1 MDEKILT
8 GSSVDKIL
16 EEFCKKNKVNKDDIQ
31 YEVIEEAKSGFL
43 GIFGSKKAQIKI
55 TSFGIKQEIMDF
67 IENFLEKMG
76 LEFVD
81 IEEHETKDSFNYHIV
96 GSSEPGFLIGK
107 EARFLNT
114 MQYLVNRIFE
124 SRPEAKRI
132 YLDVDNYKERQA
144 EQIIKKYE
152 PVLDRV
158 VDNQKPYTL
167 EPMDGNIRRVI
178 HKYIEDRPEI
188 STLTIGDGKY
198 KRIVVFPK
206 DYDQTKIRRRAYNP
220 TSRRPQNHNKPR
232 NPNSNTDNTNN
243 TNKTSH
249 NHKQNN
255 NKAHS
260 QDVAGKKPF
269 RPRKKTYR
277 KPKKHVENNAD

>member
-1 MDEKILT
+1 MDAKILT

-16 EEFCKKNKVNKDDIQ
+16 EDFCKKNKINKDDIQ
-31 YEVIEEAKSGFL
+31 YEVIDQGKNGFL
-43 GIFGSKKAQIKI
+43 GLFGSKKAQIKI
-55 TSFGIKQEIMDF
+55 TSFGVKQEIMDF
-67 IENFLEKMG
+67 IEQFLDKMG
-76 LEFVD
+76 IEFVD
-81 IEEHETKDSFNYHIV
+81 IEESESKDSYNYHIV

-114 MQYLVNRIFE
+114 MQYLVNRVFE
-124 SRPEAKRI
+124 NRTESKRI

-144 EQIIKKYE
+144 EQVIRKYE

-206 DYDQTKIRRRAYNP
+206 GYDQTKIRKRSYNP
-220 TSRRPQNHNKPR
+220 PSRRPHTNKAK
-232 NPNSNTDNTNN
+232 NTKPSE
-243 TNKTSH
+243 KTSH
-249 NHKQNN
+249 
-255 NKAHS
+255 S
-260 QDVAGKKPF
+260 QDNPNKKTF
-269 RPRKKTYR
+269 KPRKRPYR
-277 KPKKHVENNAD
+277 KPKKQSDNNAE

>member
-1 MDEKILT
+1 MDAKILT
-8 GSSVDKIL
+8 GNSVDKIID
-16 EEFCKKNKVNKDDIQ
+16 EFCKKNKINKNDVQ
-31 YEVIEEAKSGFL
+31 YEVIEEGKSGFL
-43 GIFGSKKAQIKI
+43 GLFGSKKAQVKI
-55 TSFGIKQEIMDF
+55 TSFGIKQEIL
-67 IENFLEKMG
+67 EFLEQFLDKMG
-76 LEFVD
+76 VEFVD
-81 IEEHETKDSFNYHIV
+81 IEESETKDSLNYHIV

-107 EARFLNT
+107 ESRFLNT

-124 SRPEAKRI
+124 SRTEAKRI

-144 EQIIKKYE
+144 EQVIKKYE

-206 DYDQTKIRRRAYNP
+206 GYDQTKIRKRSYNP
-220 TSRRPQNHNKPR
+220 PSKRNNNNRAKTPNSKRNENNPQQKDSRPKSTYKPR
-232 NPNSNTDNTNN
+232 
-243 TNKTSH
+243 K
-249 NHKQNN
+249 
-255 NKAHS
+255 
-260 QDVAGKKPF
+260 
-269 RPRKKTYR
+269 RPYR
-277 KPKKHVENNAD
+277 KPKKQSDNNAE

>member
-1 MDEKILT
+1 MEPKVLT
-8 GSSVDKIL
+8 GNTVDKIL
-16 EEFCKKNKVNKDDIQ
+16 EEFCRKHKIKADDIQ
-31 YEVIEEAKSGFL
+31 YEIIEEGKSGFL
-43 GIFGSKKAQIKI
+43 GFIGSKKAEIKI

-67 IENFLEKMG
+67 LEKFLDKMNI
-76 LEFVD
+76 EFVD
-81 IEEHETKDSFNYHIV
+81 IEEHETADSFNYHIV

-124 SRPEAKRI
+124 GRSEAKRI

-144 EQIIKKYE
+144 EQVIRKYE

-158 VDNQKPYTL
+158 VSNNKPYTL

-188 STLTIGDGKY
+188 STLTIGDGKM

-206 DYDQTKIRRRAYNP
+206 GYDQTKIRKRSYSP
-220 TSRRPQNHNKPR
+220 PSRRP
-232 NPNSNTDNTNN
+232 NN
-243 TNKTSH
+243 TNRGKGEDPRSTRKTS
-249 NHKQNN
+249 NTNANPKTGY
-255 NKAHS
+255 K
-260 QDVAGKKPF
+260 
-269 RPRKKTYR
+269 PRKKPYR
-277 KPKKHVENNAD
+277 KQKKQTDSDAE